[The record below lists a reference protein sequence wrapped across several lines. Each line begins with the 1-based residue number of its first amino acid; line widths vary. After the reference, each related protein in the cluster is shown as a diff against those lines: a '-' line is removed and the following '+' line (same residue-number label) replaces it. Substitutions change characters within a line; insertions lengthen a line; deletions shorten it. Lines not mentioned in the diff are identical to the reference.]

1 MGKHD
6 WNWVEDEN
14 CSQKFQNHIFIKK
27 FHSEEEILNY
37 IYK

>member
-1 MGKHD
+1 MGKND
-6 WNWVEDEN
+6 WSWVENEN
-14 CSQKFQNHIFIKK
+14 CSQKFQNHVFIRK